1 MTADADTHLPRKP
14 KIGSDRP
21 GYDRTAHEVALH
33 EPVRRGSIVL
43 VLVVAGALVAI
54 ALALMTIGRAQAQ
67 PYILGMLAVLAMVGL
82 FNLFAFAAGIIRFA
96 DRSADN
102 PVMAHIADHA
112 LDGLAVTDPRGHVV
126 YFNNA
131 YLALT
136 GAGGSHDVRP
146 IERVFI
152 GNPDVSEAV
161 FRLLKAAR
169 EGKRQQEEVR
179 IAGEDGAH
187 GRWLR
192 MRVRPLGAGKREGG
206 HAVWSIADITRD
218 RERQEDVFQEL
229 RHAIEYLDHA
239 PCGFFSVNPSGELV
253 YVNATLA
260 NWLDYDLAEI
270 GSGGLKLGDI
280 VSGDGA
286 SLLTSIVAAPGEVKT
301 EVFDIDLK
309 MRGGRTM
316 PSRLYHKLAFGAD
329 GAPGPSRTLVI
340 SHARDE
346 RSDPQTSAEVRF
358 MRFFDHTPMAI
369 ATVDRAGA
377 VVRANARFAKLA
389 QSLGHDAAANRSIFG
404 AVCARDRGLLIA
416 AINQA
421 AEGRGDI
428 KPAEVMLE
436 GDKERWGQF
445 FVTPVEQ
452 DERETEAAIVYL
464 LETTERRALENQI
477 NQSQKMDMV
486 GQLAGGIAHDFNNVL
501 SAIMMANDFLLNAH
515 KPTDPSFQDIMQIKQ
530 NATRAATLVRQLLA
544 FSRRQTLR
552 PQVLDLGDALSD
564 LTMLLRR
571 LIGEKVKLD
580 FVHGRDLWPVKVDV
594 SQFEQVIVNL
604 AVNARDAMPD
614 GGKLKVKT
622 ANVSAAE
629 SAQLAYKGMP
639 AAEYV
644 RIDISDTGTGIAA
657 DIRDKIFEPFF
668 STKEVGKG
676 TGLGLSTVYGIVKQT
691 GGFVYVESEEGKGT
705 SFSIFLPRH
714 HGEEEAQEAPKS
726 EAAHAHATNAVAT
739 VEPRLRADLTGQG
752 TILLVEDEEG
762 LRSLNARGL
771 RSRGYSV
778 IEASNG
784 IEAMEALEAKD
795 GAVDLVVSDVVMPE
809 MDGPTLLKAMRG
821 RNPDLKIIFV
831 SGYAED
837 AFEKSLPE
845 NEQFAFL
852 PKPFT
857 LTQLVAA
864 VKETMTPP

>member
-1 MTADADTHLPRKP
+1 MTAEPDIDPSPAPM
-14 KIGSDRP
+14 
-21 GYDRTAHEVALH
+21 TAHEPA
-33 EPVRRGSIVL
+33 RRSGSIVL
-43 VLVVAGALVAI
+43 VLLVAGGIVAAAI
-54 ALALMTIGRAQAQ
+54 ALMSIGHAQAQ
-67 PYILGMLAVLAMVGL
+67 PYILGLLALLAMVGL

-96 DRSADN
+96 DRAADD
-102 PVMAHIADHA
+102 PVTSRIADHA
-112 LDGLAVTDPRGHVV
+112 YDAIAVTDPRGHVV
-126 YFNNA
+126 YSTAA

-136 GAGGSHDVRP
+136 GAATAQEARP
-146 IERVFI
+146 VERVFI

-161 FRLLKAAR
+161 LRLLKAAR

-179 IAGEDGAH
+179 IASTEGSH

-192 MRVRPLGAGKREGG
+192 MRVRPLGKSKREAKY
-206 HAVWSIADITRD
+206 AVWSISDITRD

-229 RHAIEYLDHA
+229 QHAIEYLDHA
-239 PCGFFSVNPSGELV
+239 PCGFFSVNTAGDLV

-260 NWLDYDLAEI
+260 NWLDHDLAEI
-270 GSGGLKLGDI
+270 GSGGLKLTDI

-286 SLLTSIVAAPGEVKT
+286 SLLTSIPPVPGEVKT
-301 EVFDIDLK
+301 EVFDIDLR
-309 MRGGRTM
+309 MRGGKTM
-316 PSRLYHKLAFGAD
+316 PVRLYHKLAFGAD
-329 GAPGPSRTLVI
+329 GVPGASRTLVI
-340 SHARDE
+340 SRARDE
-346 RSDPQTSAEVRF
+346 RADPQRAAEVRF

-369 ATVDRAGA
+369 ATVDRGGA
-377 VVRANARFAKLA
+377 VVRANARYAKLA
-389 QSLGHDAAANRSIFG
+389 QGLAPDGVAAKSIFR
-404 AVCARDRGLLIA
+404 AVSGRDRNLLIA
-416 AINQA
+416 AINRA
-421 AEGRGDI
+421 AEGQGDI
-428 KPAEVMLE
+428 APVEAMLD
-436 GDKERWGQF
+436 GPRERWGQF
-445 FVTPVEQ
+445 FVTAVEEG
-452 DERETEAAIVYL
+452 ERATEGAIGYM
-464 LETTERRALENQI
+464 LETTERRTLENQI

-580 FVHGRDLWPVKVDV
+580 LVHGRDLWPVKVDV

-614 GGKLKVKT
+614 GGKLTVRTGNVT
-622 ANVSAAE
+622 AADSAGL
-629 SAQLAYKGMP
+629 SFKGMP
-639 AAEYV
+639 AADYV
-644 RIDISDTGTGIAA
+644 RIDRADTGTEMPAEFMN
-657 DIRDKIFEPFF
+657 KILEPFF

-691 GGFVYVESEEGKGT
+691 GGFIYVDSEPGKGT
-705 SFSIFLPRH
+705 SFRIFLPRH
-714 HGEEEAQEAPKS
+714 HLEKEVASDPVAASGAAKEAPT
-726 EAAHAHATNAVAT
+726 EAK
-739 VEPRLRADLTGQG
+739 PRTDLTGQG

-784 IEAMEALEAKD
+784 VEALEALEEKN

-845 NEQFAFL
+845 NQQFAFL

-857 LTQLVAA
+857 LSQLVAA
-864 VKETMTPP
+864 VKETMTPT